1 MAHASEDTR
10 RQNLDARITVR
21 LGEAELADVKRWAAS
36 LGVSPSAIVRA
47 ATLDAMEVCGGTAA
61 PAAIASAIDSGPQGR
76 SSGADQSVTDLR
88 REINAVG
95 VNINQ
100 VVRKIH
106 AGEVTVIDTDV
117 AEMLVE
123 IRDLL
128 QEAREVQR

>member
-10 RQNLDARITVR
+10 RPNLDARITLR

-36 LGVSPSAIVRA
+36 LGVPPSAIVRA
-47 ATLDAMEVCGGTAA
+47 ATLDAMEKCGGTA

-95 VNINQ
+95 VNFNQ
-100 VVRKIH
+100 VLRKIH

-128 QEAREVQR
+128 KEAREVQR

>member
-1 MAHASEDTR
+1 MAHASEDAR
-10 RQNLDARITVR
+10 RPNLDARFTAR
-21 LGEAELADVKRWAAS
+21 FGEAELAAVKRWAAS
-36 LGVSPSAIVRA
+36 LGVPSSAIVRA
-47 ATLDAMEVCGGTAA
+47 ATLDAMEKCGGTAA

-88 REINAVG
+88 REINSVG
-95 VNINQ
+95 VNFNQ
-100 VVRKIH
+100 MMRKVH

-128 QEAREVQR
+128 KEAREVQR